1 MSGFLAR
8 RRAARW
14 PAIVQ
19 AALVPLSIGLMGASA
34 LILAQTTD
42 RSVAASL
49 ITAVAA
55 VAAFVTRLNPLWM
68 FLVGG
73 IIGFAGL
80 I

>member
-1 MSGFLAR
+1 
-8 RRAARW
+8 
-14 PAIVQ
+14 
-19 AALVPLSIGLMGASA
+19 MGASA

-42 RSVAASL
+42 RSAVASL

-55 VAAFVTRLNPLWM
+55 VLAFATRLNPLWM

-73 IIGFAGL
+73 IIGFTGL